1 MRRVLVERALAADAV
16 VDLSFNDLLR
26 AGADAGL
33 LANSQ
38 AWRVWRELRNA
49 TSHAHDE
56 AKAQAVATD
65 AAGFVTDAARLLAAL
80 EASPG
85 G

>member
-1 MRRVLVERALAADAV
+1 MRRALVERALAADAV

-26 AGADAGL
+26 ADAGL

-49 TSHAHDE
+49 TSHAYDE

-80 EASPG
+80 EASLG